1 MENTRKS
8 NRPAIAFAFAALIAA
23 VPSPTLAR
31 GETVTEQ
38 VPYGD
43 LNLASPAGVQALD
56 RRLDRAVE
64 RVCGKATPRG
74 NIRESQLIRDCMEQ
88 ARQSIHGQREFAIA
102 NATGNRPGWAE
113 SSPRGTVRV
122 SLAE

>member
-1 MENTRKS
+1 MQNTRNS
-8 NRPAIAFAFAALIAA
+8 NLPAIAFAFAALIAA
-23 VPSPTLAR
+23 VPSSAR
-31 GETVTEQ
+31 PGEETVTEQ

-43 LNLASPAGVQALD
+43 LNLATAAGVEALD

-64 RVCGKATPRG
+64 RVCGAVTPRG
-74 NIRESQLIRDCMEQ
+74 SIQQGQLIRECMKQ

-113 SSPRGTVRV
+113 SAPRGSVRV